1 MTQDQHQDS
10 DLTIAFNDS
19 QIERRR
25 SHKFQGVEI
34 NDDLTLE
41 NYRSALANKVPKRID
56 PLKNSC
62 NSLIYFLE

>member
-1 MTQDQHQDS
+1 MIFQDS

-41 NYRSALANKVPKRID
+41 NYRSALANMVPKRID
-56 PLKNSC
+56 PLKK
-62 NSLIYFLE
+62 